1 MNMMNHD
8 LSPSAEFSLDQRIDA
23 LASKSVKQ
31 RLTEQEFAILQDLV
45 AQRARMMTPRRPAV
59 AA

>member
-1 MNMMNHD
+1 MNVMSND

-23 LASKSVKQ
+23 LAAKSVKE
-31 RLTEQEFAILQDLV
+31 RLTDQEFATLQDLV
-45 AQRARMMTPRRPAV
+45 ARRARMMTPRRPAV